1 MIVWDMKPQ
10 LGTVWAIKLTNYFTL
25 LLQNHYFDIQCLKI
39 NVERDNKGT
48 PPPSIIPF
56 KI

>member
-1 MIVWDMKPQ
+1 MKPQ

-39 NVERDNKGT
+39 NVEIDNKGT
-48 PPPSIIPF
+48 PPPS
-56 KI
+56 K